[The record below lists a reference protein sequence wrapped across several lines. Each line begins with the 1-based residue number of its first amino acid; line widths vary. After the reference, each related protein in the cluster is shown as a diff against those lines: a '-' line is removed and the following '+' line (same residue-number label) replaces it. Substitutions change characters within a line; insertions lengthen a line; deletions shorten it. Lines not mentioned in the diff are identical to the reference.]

1 MTGSTAATLALV
13 GDGSLRA
20 RIAAVLDGPLAT
32 ADPVHAEAVLDLIR
46 TLSTSQPRSLK
57 RPAQDDSQDPDS
69 SAAPAP
75 KRACPDAVVPA
86 HVVKDVTAVC
96 PLRRKMDLVF
106 STDQR
111 IVLAPPAGVSLGAK
125 APDADQLQ
133 VPYDAMQKAVLVAVP
148 DKAKPQSMLVVFGEA
163 RDDAV
168 YGELAP
174 RVLAA
179 TVPEHLVAPKDG
191 GEAFAA
197 TFQRLTNHALVSPT
211 TYKSRARTA
220 SGKPGNFAHLACHVK
235 GKEGFLWL
243 LPDGLVYG
251 LKKPLL
257 WIPHARIAAMSIVP
271 NGRAM
276 IDVHV
281 EARTSADATKTIMFD
296 NIAVAEADAVNEYI
310 RSVRKAFG
318 AAARKEET
326 TAAEPTAA
334 AAAGGG
340 GKAPSG
346 GSGAVA
352 AAAAAATI
360 LSADFYSDNDDT
372 SDDDPTFGHDDES
385 GSEEEEESGE
395 SGDESG
401 DDEVEDEDD
410 GDNDGPPDGGEGME
424 LDDQEDDE

>member
-1 MTGSTAATLALV
+1 MTESTAATLALV
-13 GDGSLRA
+13 ADERLRA

-46 TLSTSQPRSLK
+46 AFSTPQPRSLK
-57 RPAQDDSQDPDS
+57 RPAQDDDSQDPETQ
-69 SAAPAP
+69 AAPAP
-75 KRACPDAVVPA
+75 KRACPDVVVPA
-86 HVVKDVTAVC
+86 HVVKDVSAVC
-96 PLRRKMDLVF
+96 PLRRKVDLVF
-106 STDQR
+106 STDRR
-111 IVLAPPAGVSLGAK
+111 IVLAPPAGASLGAK
-125 APDADQLQ
+125 APDAEQLQ
-133 VPYDAMQKAVLVAVP
+133 VPYHAMQKAVLVSVP

-163 RDDAV
+163 GDDAV

-179 TVPEHLVAPKDG
+179 TVPEQLVAPKNG

-197 TFQRLTNHALVSPT
+197 TFQRLTNHALVAPT

-220 SGKPGNFAHLACHVK
+220 SGKPGGYAHLTCHVK

-251 LKKPLL
+251 LKKPFL
-257 WIPHARIAAMSIVP
+257 WIPHVRVAAMSIVP

-281 EARTSADATKTIMFD
+281 EARTGADATKTIMFD

-318 AAARKEET
+318 AASREEKP
-326 TAAEPTAA
+326 AAEPTAA
-334 AAAGGG
+334 GAGAAGG
-340 GKAPSG
+340 K
-346 GSGAVA
+346 SGAA
-352 AAAAAATI
+352 ATAATI
-360 LSADFYSDNDDT
+360 LSADFNSDDDDT

-385 GSEEEEESGE
+385 GSEEEESGL

-401 DDEVEDEDD
+401 DDEDEDEDD
-410 GDNDGPPDGGEGME
+410 GNEDGPLDGGEGME
-424 LDDQEDDE
+424 LDDQENE

>member
-1 MTGSTAATLALV
+1 MTRESTAATLTLIA
-13 GDGSLRA
+13 DERLRA
-20 RIAAVLDGPLAT
+20 RIAAVFDGPLAT
-32 ADPVHAEAVLDLIR
+32 ADPVHAQAILELIR
-46 TLSTSQPRSLK
+46 TLSTQPRSLK
-57 RPAQDDSQDPDS
+57 RPAQDHDSQDPDTQ
-69 SAAPAP
+69 AAPAP
-75 KRACPDAVVPA
+75 KRACPDVVVPV
-86 HVVKDVTAVC
+86 HTVKDVSAVC

-106 STDQR
+106 STDRR
-111 IVLAPPAGVSLGAK
+111 IVLAPPAGASLGAK

-163 RDDAV
+163 GDDAV

-179 TVPEHLVAPKDG
+179 TVPEPLVAPKDG

-197 TFQRLTNHALVSPT
+197 TFQRLTNHALVAPT

-243 LPDGLVYG
+243 LSDGLVYG
-251 LKKPLL
+251 LKKPFL

-318 AAARKEET
+318 AAARKEEKP
-326 TAAEPTAA
+326 AAEPTAA
-334 AAAGGG
+334 AAGAAAAVG
-340 GKAPSG
+340 GKSG
-346 GSGAVA
+346 A
-352 AAAAAATI
+352 AAAAGTI
-360 LSADFYSDNDDT
+360 LSADFNSDDDT

-385 GSEEEEESGE
+385 GSEEEESDE
-395 SGDESG
+395 SGDEGG
-401 DDEVEDEDD
+401 DDEDEDED
-410 GDNDGPPDGGEGME
+410 DGPPDGGEGME